1 MSAAARLARHRAR
14 KRAGKCVLRIVVD
27 VHELSDMLV
36 EAKLLPGWDA
46 ENLAAIEA
54 ATARC
59 LEMLQRVSNARNG
72 VD

>member
-1 MSAAARLARHRAR
+1 MSALARLHRHRER
-14 KRAGKCVLRIVVD
+14 KRAGKRVLKIVVD

-36 EAKLLPGWDA
+36 EANLLPGWDA

-59 LEMLQRVSNARNG
+59 LEMLQRVSAQRNG
-72 VD
+72 E